1 MTSDV
6 RDPPPLKI
14 NLTNNKPM
22 KTVQVMKPNLD
33 NFLGLGLKNGRNVNM
48 MLDTQDLFISAKL
61 NLI

>member
-1 MTSDV
+1 
-6 RDPPPLKI
+6 
-14 NLTNNKPM
+14 M